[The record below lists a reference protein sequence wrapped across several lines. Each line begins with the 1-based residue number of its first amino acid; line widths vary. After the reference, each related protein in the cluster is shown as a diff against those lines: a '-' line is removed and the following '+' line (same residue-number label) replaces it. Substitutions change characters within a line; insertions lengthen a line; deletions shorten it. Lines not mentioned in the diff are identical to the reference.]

1 MRPGE
6 SKIPSHGR
14 MNVHQANSKRGQKKF
29 REERWPSF
37 AIIDAIIPCSLL
49 LSWLQTQTIL
59 LTCFSLFVFFV
70 RAAGGVASPLV
81 VQACFNHL
89 RIPCAGKGRFGRSMS
104 AGDALEHA
112 RSEAAIA
119 IVCFTR
125 LGCSTHN
132 KADCCAAH

>member
-1 MRPGE
+1 ML
-6 SKIPSHGR
+6 IVTLVATNTNHPSDLLFTVCVFCACGR
-14 MNVHQANSKRGQKKF
+14 WSRVPPRCAG
-29 REERWPSF
+29 
-37 AIIDAIIPCSLL
+37 LL
-49 LSWLQTQTIL
+49 Q
-59 LTCFSLFVFFV
+59 
-70 RAAGGVASPLV
+70 SP
-81 VQACFNHL
+81 AY
-89 RIPCAGKGRFGRSMS
+89 PCAGEGRFGRSMS

>member
-59 LTCFSLFVFFV
+59 LTCFSLLVFFV
-70 RAAGGVASPLV
+70 RAAVGVASPLV

-89 RIPCAGKGRFGRSMS
+89 RIRVQVRAGLVAPCQLVMRLSMR
-104 AGDALEHA
+104 GA
-112 RSEAAIA
+112 RQ
-119 IVCFTR
+119 R
-125 LGCSTHN
+125 
-132 KADCCAAH
+132 